1 MTGGTVS
8 GTVPSGRPR
17 LRLEARDQ
25 PGLLTHLA
33 VSLLL
38 LVAALFLAGIVMTV
52 AGGNPLDVYR
62 SMFGAGFGSKWG
74 LNDTL
79 VKMVPLTLAS
89 LGVAL
94 AFRMKM
100 WNIGAEGQLLMGA
113 LAASGV
119 ALFAVP
125 PDMPQWLAL
134 ALLAAAGAAGGA
146 VWGIVPGWLRAQFG
160 VNEIISTLM
169 LNYVA
174 LSIVQFFVYG
184 PWGERGFGLTPMF
197 ERNTWLP
204 RLTEYADQWSA
215 LRGLTLHLG
224 ILAVPVAIVFLAIL
238 LNRTKFGFEIAMV
251 GDNPDAARYAG
262 VRLRR
267 TMIIVMA
274 LSGALAG
281 LAGMN
286 EVSGVVHRLLEH
298 ISPGYGYTAII
309 VAWLGRF
316 NPLAVAVV
324 AFLFGGLIVG
334 ADEIQSAGIS
344 SLLQGVILF
353 VMVSGN
359 LLIRYRIRLRV
370 PETLA

>member
-1 MTGGTVS
+1 MTGVTVS
-8 GTVPSGRPR
+8 KPLPTRRSR
-17 LRLEARDQ
+17 LRLELRDQ
-25 PGLLTHLA
+25 ANLLTHLL

-38 LVAALFLAGIVMTV
+38 LIVALLLSGVVMAV

-62 SMFGAGFGSKWG
+62 SMFGAAFGSRWG

-79 VKMVPLTLAS
+79 VKMVPLALAG
-89 LGVAL
+89 LGVSL

-119 ALFAVP
+119 ALFAIP
-125 PDMPQWLAL
+125 PGLPQLLALPMLAL
-134 ALLAAAGAAGGA
+134 AGALGGA
-146 VWGIVPGWLRAQFG
+146 IWGLVPGWLRAQFG

-174 LSIVQFFVYG
+174 LSLVQFFVFG

-204 RLTEYADQWSA
+204 RLIEFADQWSA

-224 ILAVPVAIVFLAIL
+224 VLAVPVVIVFLAVL
-238 LNRTKFGFEIAMV
+238 LERTKFGFEIAIV
-251 GDNPDAARYAG
+251 GDNPEAARYAG

-281 LAGMN
+281 LAGMV
-286 EVSGVVHRLLEH
+286 EVTGVIHRLLEH

-316 NPLAVAVV
+316 NPLAVTGV

-359 LLIRYRIRLRV
+359 LLIRYRIRLHS
-370 PETLA
+370 PEAVE